1 MQNRFALCAFLALGV
16 VFQAQSTVPLLPQ
29 HQDRDHAG
37 EDGGIVRFHGSV
49 YASPCVMAGESRMQD
64 IDMGEMTARSFHRA
78 GDHSQPVLIKIYL
91 RDCLKG
97 ASMALSSLAS
107 KTTGSDWRAYTTG
120 EQAVQMTFI
129 GESDVADPALLHTA
143 GMVQGAGIRL
153 MDMSGNKLAI
163 NQTQT
168 PSLVKY
174 GDSVLT
180 FMAAL
185 ESTGN
190 TVTAGEFQGL
200 LRVKMEYL

>member
-16 VFQAQSTVPLLPQ
+16 VFQAQSTVPQLPQ

-97 ASMALSSLAS
+97 ASMARSSLAS
-107 KTTGSDWRAYTTG
+107 KMTGRDWRAYTTG

-129 GESDVADPALLHTA
+129 GESDVADPALLHTT

-190 TVTAGEFQGL
+190 SVTAGEFQGL

>member
-1 MQNRFALCAFLALGV
+1 MQNRLALCAFLALGV

-97 ASMALSSLAS
+97 ASMARSSLAS
-107 KTTGSDWRAYTTG
+107 KATGSDWRAYTTG

-129 GESDVADPALLHTA
+129 GESDVADPALLHTT

-190 TVTAGEFQGL
+190 SVTAGEFQGL